1 MALKKLRRSHK
12 NRFIAGVCGGIGEFL
27 NVDANI
33 VRLVFI
39 AASLITV
46 GTTVLVYFALWV
58 VLADDTTG
66 ELGADKLADVYE
78 KYRNRPT
85 TG

>member
-12 NRFIAGVCGGIGEFL
+12 NKIIAGVCGGLAEFL

-39 AASLITV
+39 GASLITI
-46 GTTVLVYFALWV
+46 GTAILVYFALWV
-58 VLADDTTG
+58 VLADDQTG
-66 ELGADKLADVYE
+66 DLGADKLADLYS
-78 KYRNRPT
+78 KYRTRPNEN
-85 TG
+85 